1 MPRLMSFAKTVDQI
15 RDRTKTVTRRDSE
28 WWNEVLETGTILKAV
43 SKSPFAGDGYEVLG
57 LIEVVRVFRE
67 PLHTLANCSADT
79 DTWGN
84 CEECEEVARKEAEC
98 EGFPGMSGQE
108 FVDFFCK
115 EMGCTPDTVVTRIEF
130 EYMEDS

>member
-1 MPRLMSFAKTVDQI
+1 MPRLMSFAKTVEQI

-28 WWNEVLETGTILKAV
+28 WWNEVLEKGTILKAV
-43 SKSPFAGDGYEVLG
+43 SKSPFAGDGYEELG

-67 PLHTLANCSADT
+67 PLHALANCSADM
-79 DTWGN
+79 DRWGN
-84 CEECEEVARKEAEC
+84 CDECEEAARKEADR

-108 FVDFFCK
+108 FVDFFCD

-130 EYMEDS
+130 EYLED